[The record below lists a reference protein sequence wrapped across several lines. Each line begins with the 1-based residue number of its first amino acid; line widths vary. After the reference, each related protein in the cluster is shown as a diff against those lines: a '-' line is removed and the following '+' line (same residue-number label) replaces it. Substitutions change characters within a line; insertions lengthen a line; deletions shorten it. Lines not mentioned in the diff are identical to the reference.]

1 MLSLFE
7 KLHINLSEWEKQAEV
22 KYKHSMYKVLV
33 YSLYQDLFSCFLGGF
48 FVKNTCSLQSFNLKF
63 K

>member
-7 KLHINLSEWEKQAEV
+7 KLYINLSEGEKQAEV
-22 KYKHSMYKVLV
+22 RYKVLV

-48 FVKNTCSLQSFNLKF
+48 FVKNTCSLQSFN
-63 K
+63 